1 MILSEN
7 DIILERLTLL
17 HPKVIDLSLGRM
29 LDLLYKLENP
39 HQKIPPTIH
48 IAGTNG
54 KGSTLSFIKS
64 GLEANKK
71 AVHTYTSPHLVNFN
85 ERINLKGTNIKESL
99 LLYYLKLCET
109 LNQGSSITFF
119 EITTCAAF
127 LAFSQ
132 HEADY
137 TILEVGLG
145 GRLDATNVISD
156 PIISVITPVSIDH
169 QQFLGESIL
178 DITFEKA
185 GILKPKV
192 PAIIGKQD
200 KRVQDKIFSIASDL
214 GTPISIFGRDWS
226 SRKFKD
232 FMIYEDNDGTIELP
246 APVLKGDHQFENAGI
261 AINVLKTLKYDFKI
275 FEKSVLNATWPARL
289 QKLNSGP
296 LIEKLLSQPFTTELW
311 IDGGHNEA
319 AGRAIAAFLNDSFN
333 GTSHLIFGMINSK
346 DIKTFLSEMAPML
359 DSIACVTI
367 PEQVA
372 SLTGAMVC
380 KEAERIHK
388 KPFVANNVAEAIN
401 KIILNNKNNGNL
413 RILICGS
420 LYLCGHILIDHT

>member
-1 MILSEN
+1 MSEN
-7 DIILERLTLL
+7 EIILERLTLL

-29 LDLLYKLENP
+29 LDLLDKLENP

-99 LLYYLKLCET
+99 LLYYLELCET
-109 LNQGSSITFF
+109 LNQEKAITFF

-178 DITFEKA
+178 DIAFEKA

-200 KRVQDKIFSIASDL
+200 KKVQDKILSIASDL
-214 GTPISIFGRDWS
+214 NTPISIFGRDWS
-226 SRKFKD
+226 SRKVKD
-232 FMIYEDNDGTIELP
+232 GMLYEDNDGTIELP
-246 APVLKGDHQFENAGI
+246 APVLKGNHQFENAGI
-261 AINVLKTLKYDFKI
+261 AINVLKTLNYDFKV

-296 LIEKLLSQPFTTELW
+296 LIKKLHSQPFKTELW

-319 AGRAIAAFLNDSFN
+319 AGRAIASFLENSFD

-346 DIKTFLSEMAPML
+346 DIKTFLSEMASML

-372 SLTGAMVC
+372 SLTGAMVF

-388 KPFVANNVAEAIN
+388 KPFVANSVGDAIN
-401 KIILNNKNNGNL
+401 KIIIHNKNNGNL

-420 LYLCGHILIDHT
+420 LYLCGHILSDHT